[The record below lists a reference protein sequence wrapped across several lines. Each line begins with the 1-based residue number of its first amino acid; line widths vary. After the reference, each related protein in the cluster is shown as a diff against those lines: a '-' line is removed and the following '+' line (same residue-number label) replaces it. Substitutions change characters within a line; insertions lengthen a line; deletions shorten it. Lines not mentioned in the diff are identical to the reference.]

1 MITVNSP
8 SLFKADTH
16 KWIFFVGLSTIA
28 FALPWS
34 VWLMS
39 FGQFIL
45 AGNWLLEGQYRA
57 KIVRYWKN
65 KAAVAFSMVFLVF
78 LVALLHTA
86 DTDSGLLLIRI
97 LLPLLVLTF
106 LVASSDHQLEYD
118 KTLVL
123 LLIFCLSV
131 LFITKIGFLS
141 HLIEPKTDFR
151 QLSPFITHIRLGL
164 MIAFS
169 AFLIPW
175 LFYEFIIRR
184 DDIKKMGKWIM
195 PATGLITLLSVGWL
209 LFFLTQ
215 MLPLSAIIALLVVV
229 GFLVF
234 YFLINA
240 NKRVPA
246 IILGIVAIAVISTP
260 TIITFKLYRL
270 VTMEIPVDLAQ
281 LPTHTSR
288 GNPYH
293 HMPEI
298 KQRENGHL
306 VYIMISDTELREAWN
321 YSSEL
326 EFDGYDQAGQLLRFT
341 LYRYMT
347 SLGLTKDKDG
357 FEKLS
362 EYDIRAIE
370 GGIANHLYTEWP
382 GLIIRVHQTLW
393 EIQMSRK
400 GANPGGHTMGQRLE
414 YWNAAWLAFLNR
426 PLFGWGL
433 GDVEEAKDYGLIR
446 SESPLSGE
454 FHHRAH
460 NQWLS
465 FLLYFGIVGTIIVV
479 GLISYTI
486 AKTKSYTI
494 LPFIVFFLI
503 FLVSTLSD
511 DTFETQAGLT
521 FFALFFVFFNFLFP
535 KEKQDMN

>member
-16 KWIFFVGLSTIA
+16 KWIFLVGLSTIA

-39 FGQFIL
+39 VGQFIL

-78 LVALLHTA
+78 LITLLYSA
-86 DTDSGLLLIRI
+86 NTDSGLGLIRI

-106 LVASSDHQLEYD
+106 LVASSDHQLGYD
-118 KTLVL
+118 KALVV
-123 LLIFCLSV
+123 LLIFCASV
-131 LFITKIGFLS
+131 ILTTKLGFLS
-141 HLIEPKTDFR
+141 HLIEPTTDFR
-151 QLSPFITHIRLGL
+151 QLSPFISHIRLGL
-164 MIAFS
+164 MIVLS

-184 DDIKKMGKWIM
+184 DNIKNLGNWVVPASGFITIM
-195 PATGLITLLSVGWL
+195 CVGWL
-209 LFFLTQ
+209 IFFLSRMQ
-215 MLPLSAIIALLVVV
+215 PLSAILALLVVM
-229 GFLVF
+229 GFLAF
-234 YFLINA
+234 YLLINA
-240 NKRVPA
+240 NKRLPA
-246 IILGIVAIAVISTP
+246 IILGFLAIA
-260 TIITFKLYRL
+260 IIASSAITTLKLYRL
-270 VTMEIPVDLAQ
+270 VSLEIPVDLAQ

-298 KQRENGHL
+298 KERENGHL

-362 EYDIRAIE
+362 ESDIRAIE
-370 GGIANHLYTEWP
+370 GGTANHLYAQWP

-393 EIQMSRK
+393 EIEMSRK
-400 GANPGGHTMGQRLE
+400 GAIPEGHTKIG
-414 YWNAAWLAFLNR
+414 
-426 PLFGWGL
+426 
-433 GDVEEAKDYGLIR
+433 
-446 SESPLSGE
+446 
-454 FHHRAH
+454 RA
-460 NQWLS
+460 S
-465 FLLYFGIVGTIIVV
+465 CRERV
-479 GLISYTI
+479 
-486 AKTKSYTI
+486 
-494 LPFIVFFLI
+494 
-503 FLVSTLSD
+503 
-511 DTFETQAGLT
+511 
-521 FFALFFVFFNFLFP
+521 
-535 KEKQDMN
+535 